1 MRKITLIA
9 AVVAIIALLGIMVL
23 AIDNP
28 VAPGL
33 EKTPGPSPGGGTAPG
48 MVSSSSQ
55 FVYNGVTY
63 SSHDRA
69 LAAMVAERAKNPA
82 SSAEIV
88 SVNAQGQPYAKYD
101 YTDDEIAMLT
111 GESPAGVGVDV
122 PASPDG
128 KTAGNDGAAF
138 KNPERAADSN
148 RIANGAAKISEFLK
162 QEYPGIAG
170 LGGMLVG
177 AVPAL
182 ADWKA
187 AVDEAFCD
195 TIILGGKTCWVQKI
209 CESSS
214 DYPGGDG
221 ILVDSKWG
229 NNTLEITFYAHV
241 EGQRSQP
248 VISVNPDGTTKTE
261 YLYKITYSIRNPQK
275 KENNAYQ
282 LRFFYPGGSY
292 DWFPNWQPLPKGT
305 TISATGGSAIVSYST
320 RMYTRVCLVFQKSVE
335 VNGQS
340 TMQVCNTIVQYGGG
354 ATPIAGAPAAA
365 GSSATS
371 ELGAE
376 KGTPAEAGKGF

>member
-9 AVVAIIALLGIMVL
+9 AVVSIIALMSIATL
-23 AIDNP
+23 AITPTP
-28 VAPGL
+28 VEPGL
-33 EKTPGPSPGGGTAPG
+33 ETTPGPGPGGTAPG
-48 MVSSSSQ
+48 TVSSSSQ

-63 SSHDRA
+63 ASHDAAR
-69 LAAMVAERAKNPA
+69 AAMLADRENNPA
-82 SSAEIV
+82 SSAEII
-88 SVNAQGQPYAKYD
+88 SVNAEGQPYASYK
-101 YTDDEIAMLT
+101 YTDEEIAMLT
-111 GESPAGVGVDV
+111 GESAAGRSVDL
-122 PASPDG
+122 PDAEG
-128 KTAGNDGAAF
+128 KTPGNTGEKF
-138 KNPERAADSN
+138 KNPKGAADSN
-148 RIANGAAKISEFLK
+148 KIANGAAKISEFLK

-195 TIILGGKTCWVQKI
+195 TIILGGKSCWVQKI

-221 ILVDSKWG
+221 TLVDSQWG

-248 VISVNPDGTTKTE
+248 IVSVNPDGTTKTE

-282 LRFFYPGGSY
+282 MRFFYPGGSY
-292 DWFPNWQPLPKGT
+292 DWFPDWQPLPKGT
-305 TISATGGSAIVSYST
+305 AITATGGSAIVSYST
-320 RMYTRVCLVFQKSVE
+320 RMYTRVCLIFQKSVE
-335 VNGQS
+335 VSGQS
-340 TMQVCNTIVQYGGG
+340 TLQVCNNIVQYGGG
-354 ATPIAGAPAAA
+354 ATPIAGAPEA
-365 GSSATS
+365 GGAATS
-371 ELGAE
+371 EQGAAT
-376 KGTPAEAGKGF
+376 GTPSTPGKGF